1 MNDLKERAVWGGF
14 ASLCG
19 QAANFSLR
27 LAFIVIL
34 ARLLEPKD
42 FGLVAMVTVVTGVY
56 GIFTSAGLSA
66 ATVQKANIVDEQ
78 ISTLFWIN
86 ILVGAILAVLC
97 AATGPVL
104 VAFYREPR
112 LFGVT
117 ETLAAGFVFNAAGV
131 QHLALLQRKLR
142 YFTLAVIDALS
153 RAGLGRDAERV
164 QMPLTAEQVWRALAR
179 EFAPGPFG

>member
-1 MNDLKERAVWGGF
+1 
-14 ASLCG
+14 
-19 QAANFSLR
+19 
-27 LAFIVIL
+27 
-34 ARLLEPKD
+34 
-42 FGLVAMVTVVTGVY
+42 MVTVVTGVY

-86 ILVGAILAVLC
+86 ILVGAVLAILC

-112 LFGVT
+112 LFWVT
-117 ETLAAGFVFNAAGV
+117 EALAAGFVFNAAGV

-142 YFTLAVIDALS
+142 YFTLAVLDALS
-153 RAGLGRDAERV
+153 QLS
-164 QMPLTAEQVWRALAR
+164 ALAVGIGLAVAG
-179 EFAPGPFG
+179 FGYWALVVAAIVTPAVMTVGAWVTVAWIPGKPRWNSGIRSMLYFGG